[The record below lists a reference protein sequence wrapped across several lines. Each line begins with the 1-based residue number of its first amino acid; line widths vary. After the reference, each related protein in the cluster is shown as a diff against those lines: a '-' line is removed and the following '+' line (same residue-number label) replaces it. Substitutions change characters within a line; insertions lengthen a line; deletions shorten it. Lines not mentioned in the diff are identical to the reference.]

1 MSSVNASARG
11 AILTLVAVLSAAGAP
26 SHGPAKG
33 YLIIT
38 GGAPDYQHFLELA
51 GGAKARIVV
60 IPTASITGPNAEAT
74 MAALCKAP
82 GPFANLHC
90 TVLHTTDRKVADS
103 PAFAAPLKDATGIW
117 LLGGRQWRLTDA
129 YLGTLALR
137 EMFNLLDRG
146 GVIGGGSAGASIQA
160 SYMVRGSSNP
170 DNNTIMMAPGH
181 ETGFGFFTNTAIDQH
196 VDARGR
202 ENDLSVVMKAHPEL
216 LGIGIDQSTSITV
229 HGDMIT
235 ANGPERVAV
244 WDGKD
249 HDGKPFYY
257 LRAGDTLNTVTRV
270 AKIVEH
276 PPDPVRKEITLPKET
291 LQQYAGLYR
300 MQPTVFMTITLDGEQ
315 LVSQLTGQGKI
326 PIFAESDARFFPKA
340 MPAELDF
347 VKDDSGK
354 VTQLILHQNGNDVT
368 MPRLADAEAK
378 QIADAVAAK
387 AAWAAQRYKDQK
399 PQPGG
404 EEAVRR
410 VMDELRAGKPNYD
423 QIGATLAQVM
433 RRQAAQIQD
442 QLTKLG
448 ALQSITFSGVGPGG
462 SDIYSVK
469 FENGEMEWRI
479 ALAPDGK
486 IDSLGLRNL

>member
-1 MSSVNASARG
+1 
-11 AILTLVAVLSAAGAP
+11 
-26 SHGPAKG
+26 
-33 YLIIT
+33 
-38 GGAPDYQHFLELA
+38 
-51 GGAKARIVV
+51 
-60 IPTASITGPNAEAT
+60 
-74 MAALCKAP
+74 
-82 GPFANLHC
+82 
-90 TVLHTTDRKVADS
+90 
-103 PAFAAPLKDATGIW
+103 
-117 LLGGRQWRLTDA
+117 
-129 YLGTLALR
+129 
-137 EMFNLLDRG
+137 
-146 GVIGGGSAGASIQA
+146 
-160 SYMVRGSSNP
+160 
-170 DNNTIMMAPGH
+170 MMAPGH

-216 LGIGIDQSTSITV
+216 LGIGIDQRTSITV

-291 LQQYAGLYR
+291 LQQYPGLYR
-300 MQPTVFMTITLDGEQ
+300 MQATVFMTITLDGEQ

-326 PIFAESDARFFPKA
+326 PIFPESDARFFPKA

-479 ALAPDGK
+479 ALAPDSK